1 MPATESVTAC
11 QHTRSCKALISV
23 SQGSPVDAC
32 RVLQEQVVAQDCS
45 SAGQADYTPIRSSLV
60 GLCSAISHIEQRGTS
75 SYHV

>member
-1 MPATESVTAC
+1 MPATESVTVC
-11 QHTRSCKALISV
+11 QHTGSCKALISV

-45 SAGQADYTPIRSSLV
+45 SAGQAVYTPIRSGLV